1 MEMDQCVRI
10 ANQAAALTVSRFG
23 TAAPTLE
30 ELENAVNTE
39 KRVWMDREA
48 VLSQIH
54 ELQQSGRKIVF
65 TNGCFDVLH
74 FGHVNYLL
82 EAKKLGD
89 LLVIGLNSDESVR
102 RLKGPTRPVNGEKER
117 AFVLAA
123 LACVDYV
130 TLFEEDTPEELIKVV
145 RPDVLVKGGDYTLD
159 RIVGADFVLQNGG
172 SVSTIP
178 FVEGFS
184 STQIIEQLKNS

>member
-1 MEMDQCVRI
+1 MISDI
-10 ANQAAALTVSRFG
+10 LNI
-23 TAAPTLE
+23 E
-30 ELENAVNTE
+30 EKIVPRDYFERNDF
-39 KRVWMDREA
+39 KQDG
-48 VLSQIH
+48 H
-54 ELQQSGRKIVF
+54 KIVF

-74 FGHVNYLL
+74 YGHVHYLL
-82 EAKKLGD
+82 QAKELGD
-89 LLVIGLNSDESVR
+89 ILVIGLNSDNSVR
-102 RLKGPTRPVNGEKER
+102 RLKGPTRPINGENER

-159 RIVGADFVLQNGG
+159 NIVGADFVMQNGG
-172 SVSTIP
+172 TVTTIP

-184 STQIIEQLKNS
+184 STRIIEKLKP

>member
-1 MEMDQCVRI
+1 MTPHILNIEEKI
-10 ANQAAALTVSRFG
+10 VSRDFFVRHD
-23 TAAPTLE
+23 L
-30 ELENAVNTE
+30 
-39 KRVWMDREA
+39 KR
-48 VLSQIH
+48 Q
-54 ELQQSGRKIVF
+54 GRKIVF

-74 FGHVNYLL
+74 FGHVRYLL
-82 EAKKLGD
+82 QAKGLGD
-89 LLVIGLNSDESVR
+89 ILVIGLNSDDSVR

-130 TLFEEDTPEELIKVV
+130 VVFDEDTPKELIETV

-159 RIVGADFVLQNGG
+159 NIVGADFVTQNGG
-172 SVSTIP
+172 TVTTIP

-184 STQIIEQLKNS
+184 STRIIEQLKP